1 MRARSLSVVLALVAT
16 LAACTSGG
24 SPDPTTEPDPTT
36 TTSEPDP
43 LAGWTLEEKIGQ
55 IVMVGVDLT
64 EPQPASISSVTDA
77 HVGNVFLHG
86 RSSSGTQAVLD
97 LVHQLTDQP
106 TAHDTRLFV
115 GVDQEGGQVQTLTG
129 PGFSTMPSALDQGA
143 MSPADLQTAATSWGA
158 ELAAA
163 GVNLN
168 LAPVVD
174 IPTEAGAA
182 QNMPIGHYDRQYG
195 YTLQDVGPH
204 ADAFANGMAASGV
217 ETSVKH
223 FPGLGE
229 VTGNTDTTA
238 NVTDTT
244 TGPGSVQIDSFTH
257 AIQRGTSMVMVSTA
271 IYTQID
277 PSAPA
282 AFSPVVV
289 DQLLRKT
296 LGFAGVV
303 ITDDLSAAEQVAAW
317 SPGDRAVDAI
327 SAGCDIVL
335 ASKDPT
341 VLPEMISALTAKAQA
356 DPAFADLVDA
366 AVLRVLAAKS

>member
-1 MRARSLSVVLALVAT
+1 MRARALPAVLALVAT
-16 LAACTSGG
+16 LAACTGG
-24 SPDPTTEPDPTT
+24 GAPDPTASSSS
-36 TTSEPDP
+36 SEPDP

-64 EPQPASISSVTDA
+64 QPQPASISSVTDA

-86 RSSSGTQAVLD
+86 RSSAGTQAVLD

-106 TAHDTRLFV
+106 TSHDTRLFV

-143 MSPADLQTAATSWGA
+143 MSPADLQTAATGWGA

-174 IPTEAGAA
+174 IPTEADAA
-182 QNMPIGHYDRQYG
+182 QNMPIGHYDREYG

-217 ETSVKH
+217 ETAVKH
-223 FPGLGE
+223 FPGLGM
-229 VTGNTDTTA
+229 VTGDTDTTA
-238 NVTDTT
+238 GVTDTT

-257 AIQRGTSMVMVSTA
+257 AIQRGTTMVMVSTA

-277 PSAPA
+277 ASAPA

-296 LGFAGVV
+296 LGFDGVV
-303 ITDDLSAAEQVAAW
+303 ITDDLSAAQQVAAW

-341 VLPEMISALTAKAQA
+341 VLPEMISALTAKAQS

-366 AVLRVLAAKS
+366 AVVRVLAAKS